1 MVATRRNPGEGGLH
15 WEESRQRWFATFM
28 SDTPPTGS
36 AARSRSAP
44 GPRRRRRRSF
54 SSCSGIETTGHVL
67 GGQTYTVRDAVESW
81 LAHGLTG
88 RQESTVV
95 NRTILARTHVIP
107 SLGGRKL
114 AQLSAEEVDQWL
126 AAKSKTLSTDTLHRL
141 LSILRQSIRRAQARD
156 LVKRN
161 VALLCDVPRGT
172 AGRPSKS
179 LTLAQAADLLTA
191 AKRHPTMHA
200 YIVVSLLTGARTEE
214 LRALTWSHVDLDGK
228 PPSVQLWRSVREG
241 GDTKTRQSRRTLEL
255 PNDCVVALRAHR
267 RWQTQ
272 SRMRNAAQWPNND
285 LVFTTRLGTPLDA
298 ANVRRAFRQIAEHA
312 GLHAEEWTPR
322 ELRHSFVS
330 LLSSAGIPIE
340 DIAHLVGH
348 ANTRTTEKV
357 YRKELRPVLRRG
369 AKAMNDLFK
378 AHQEASKPPLCPPRP
393 LRTRQSAEMTLMR
406 LSPDQGKL

>member
-1 MVATRRNPGEGGLH
+1 VATRRNPGEGGLH
-15 WEESRQRWFATFM
+15 WEEARQRWFATVY
-28 SDTPPTGS
+28 SGYSPDGKRRKVKIS
-36 AARSRSAP
+36 ARTKTEAKAKLQQLLRDRDD
-44 GPRRRRRRSF
+44 
-54 SSCSGIETTGHVL
+54 GHVL

-88 RQESTVV
+88 RQGSTVV

-107 SLGGRKL
+107 ALGARKL
-114 AQLSAEEVDQWL
+114 AKLSAEEVDEWL
-126 AAKSKTLSTDTLHRL
+126 ATKAKTLSTDTLHRL

-179 LTLAQAADLLTA
+179 LTLAQAADLLAA
-191 AKRHPTMHA
+191 AKNHPTMYA
-200 YIVVSLLTGARTEE
+200 YVVVSLLTGARTEE
-214 LRALTWSHVDLDGK
+214 LRALTWSHADLDGA

-241 GDTKTRQSRRTLEL
+241 GDTKTQLSRRTLEL
-255 PNDCVVALRAHR
+255 PNECVVALREHR
-267 RWQTQ
+267 RWQTR
-272 SRMRNAAQWPNND
+272 SRMRNAARWPEND
-285 LVFTTRLGTPLDA
+285 LVFTTQLGTPLDA
-298 ANVRRAFRQIAEHA
+298 ANVRRAFRQVADQA
-312 GLHAEEWTPR
+312 GLIPEEWTPR

-369 AKAMNDLFK
+369 ATAMDDLFK
-378 AHQEASKPPLCPPRP
+378 AHYQTSEPPNVPPAASENQTER
-393 LRTRQSAEMTLMR
+393 
-406 LSPDQGKL
+406 

>member
-1 MVATRRNPGEGGLH
+1 VATRRNPGEGGLH
-15 WEESRQRWFATFM
+15 WEEPRQRWLATLYVGY
-28 SDTPPTGS
+28 SPDGKRRKVKVS
-36 AARSRSAP
+36 ARTKTEAKAKLQQLLRDRDD
-44 GPRRRRRRSF
+44 
-54 SSCSGIETTGHVL
+54 GHVL
-67 GGQTYTVRDAVESW
+67 RGQTYTVRDAVESW

-107 SLGGRKL
+107 TLGARKL
-114 AQLSAEEVDQWL
+114 LQLSAEEVDEWL
-126 AAKSKTLSTDTLHRL
+126 ATKARTLSTDTLHRL

-179 LTLAQAADLLTA
+179 LTLAQAADLLA
-191 AKRHPTMHA
+191 AARKHPTMYA

-214 LRALTWSHVDLDGK
+214 LRALTWSHTDLDGE

-241 GDTKTRQSRRTLEL
+241 GDTKTRLSRRTLER
-255 PNDCVVALRAHR
+255 PNECVVALREHR
-267 RWQTQ
+267 RWHAQ
-272 SRMRNAAQWPNND
+272 SRMRNAARWPDND
-285 LVFTTRLGTPLDA
+285 LVFTTQLGTPLDA
-298 ANVRRAFRQIAEHA
+298 ANVRRAFRQVAEHA
-312 GLHAEEWTPR
+312 GLRAEEWTPR

-369 AKAMNDLFK
+369 AKAMDDLFR
-378 AHQEASKPPLCPPRP
+378 AHYEASEPPNLPPAFDENQTER
-393 LRTRQSAEMTLMR
+393 
-406 LSPDQGKL
+406 

>member
-1 MVATRRNPGEGGLH
+1 VTTRRNPGEGGLH
-15 WEESRQRWFATFM
+15 WEESRQRWFATVYVGY
-28 SDTPPTGS
+28 SPDGKRRKVKVS
-36 AARSRSAP
+36 ARTKTEAKGKLQQLLRDRDD
-44 GPRRRRRRSF
+44 
-54 SSCSGIETTGHVL
+54 GHVL

-107 SLGGRKL
+107 PLGARKL
-114 AQLSAEEVDQWL
+114 AQLSAEEVDEWL
-126 AAKSKTLSTDTLHRL
+126 ATKAKTLSTDTLHRL
-141 LSILRQSIRRAQARD
+141 LSILRQSIRRTQARD

-179 LTLAQAADLLTA
+179 LTLAQAADLLVA
-191 AKRHPTMHA
+191 AQRHPGMHA
-200 YIVVSLLTGARTEE
+200 YVVVSLLTGARTEE
-214 LRALTWSHVDLDGK
+214 LRALTWSHTDLDGE

-241 GDTKTRQSRRTLEL
+241 GDTKTRLSRRTLEL
-255 PNDCVVALRAHR
+255 PNECVVALRAHR
-267 RWQTQ
+267 RLQTQ
-272 SRMRNAAQWPNND
+272 SRMRNAARWPDND
-285 LVFTTRLGTPLDA
+285 LVFTTQLGTPLDA
-298 ANVRRAFRQIAEHA
+298 ANVRRAFRQVAEDA
-312 GLHAEEWTPR
+312 GLRAEDWTPR

-369 AKAMNDLFK
+369 AKAMDDLFK
-378 AHQEASKPPLCPPRP
+378 AHQKASEPPNLPPASSENQTER
-393 LRTRQSAEMTLMR
+393 
-406 LSPDQGKL
+406 